1 MFRPIRSLIL
11 ILVAFVAG
19 MFFEQAAHRDTCLDR
34 GGEMS
39 EGLCFGAEE

>member
-1 MFRPIRSLIL
+1 MFRPIRSLIMIL
-11 ILVAFVAG
+11 IAFVVG
-19 MFFEQAAHRDTCLDR
+19 MLFEDSLHRKTCLDR